1 MTRHIIIDP
10 GGAEHP
16 LDGSDGVTLL
26 RDVSGREAPPYEL
39 DSDPAVGRQGGV
51 LRRVRVAE
59 RDVTLPVLIESGTG
73 TFRDRVR
80 ELMTATNPRR
90 GDSRLRVEYDDGDT
104 FDLVGRV
111 AEVVAT
117 GSDRYPGHQRA
128 TLVWRAFDPYWRG
141 SEVVRG
147 YTVDAPDFF
156 TVPDGFPLQLASA
169 TISAVVSEDNAG
181 DADAWPVWTIRGPGV
196 PRLENVTTDRV
207 LEFDD
212 LTLAVGDELTVDT
225 TPGVKT
231 VEVNGDN
238 VYDQLTLE
246 SSLFGLAPGVNM
258 LNVDLEDGTEQ
269 SLVRLR
275 YRPRTLAP

>member
-10 GGAEHP
+10 AGVEHP
-16 LDGSDGVTLL
+16 LDGSAGITLL
-26 RDVSGREAPPYEL
+26 RDVDGREAPPYEL

-51 LRRVRVAE
+51 LRRVRVDE
-59 RDVTLPVLIESGTG
+59 RDVSLPVLIKAGEGG
-73 TFRDRVR
+73 LRDQMRK
-80 ELMTATNPRR
+80 LITATNPRR
-90 GDSRLRVEYDDGDT
+90 GDSRLRVEYEDGET
-104 FDLVGRV
+104 VDLVGRV
-111 AEVVAT
+111 AEVVAS

-141 SEVVRG
+141 SEVVRE
-147 YTVDAPDFF
+147 YAVAAPDFF
-156 TVPDGFPLQLASA
+156 SAGGFPLQLSGA

-181 DADAWPVWTIRGPGV
+181 DADAWPVWMVRGPGV
-196 PRLENVTTDRV
+196 PRLENETTGRV
-207 LEFDD
+207 LEFDT
-212 LTLAVGDELTVDT
+212 LTLAVGDELMVDT

-231 VEVNGDN
+231 VEVNGAN

-246 SSLFGLAPGVNM
+246 SSLFGLEPGVNM
-258 LNVDLEDGTEQ
+258 LNVDLQDGTEQ